1 MKIIP
6 FYSKNEYKEFSNLYR
21 TSFTYRNIKFDS
33 VEMFV
38 MYAKACLLCGQYLM
52 IVRFVLDPS
61 CAYHDYIR
69 NYDNDVIELWIDKL
83 KMIKASL

>member
-1 MKIIP
+1 MKVIP

-38 MYAKACLLCGQYLM
+38 MYAKACLFKGE
-52 IVRFVLDPS
+52 S
-61 CAYHDYIR
+61 
-69 NYDNDVIELWIDKL
+69 
-83 KMIKASL
+83 IKTHEQTTQSKQTSRIST

>member
-1 MKIIP
+1 MKVIP

-38 MYAKACLLCGQYLM
+38 MYAKACLF
-52 IVRFVLDPS
+52 RDT
-61 CAYHDYIR
+61 A
-69 NYDNDVIELWIDKL
+69 
-83 KMIKASL
+83 IKQEILETAKTNPL